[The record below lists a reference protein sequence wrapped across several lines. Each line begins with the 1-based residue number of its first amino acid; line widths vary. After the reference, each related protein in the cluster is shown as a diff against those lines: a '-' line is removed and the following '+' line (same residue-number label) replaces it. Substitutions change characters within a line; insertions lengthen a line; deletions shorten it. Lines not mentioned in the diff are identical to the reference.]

1 MSQDTR
7 PSVPQKMLAVYE
19 AVTEWTDSCCQANL
33 SDEYP
38 NLAREMTAA
47 LTRKRPSP
55 LLQGQPKSW
64 ACGIVLALG
73 RVNFLFDPS
82 QEPHFTVAEL
92 CKLFGVS
99 QSAAFA
105 KAKQV
110 EQALKITPLDMRW
123 TLPSKMDDN
132 PLTWL
137 IEVGGIVVDVRMLP
151 REIQEKAFR
160 AGLIPR
166 LPSAGDES

>member
-1 MSQDTR
+1 MTKESQ
-7 PSVPQKMLAVYE
+7 PSVPQKMYSLYQ
-19 AVTEWTDSCCQANL
+19 AVTGWTDSFCQTNL
-33 SDEYP
+33 SNEYASA
-38 NLAREMTAA
+38 ARDMTAA
-47 LTRKRPSP
+47 LARKRPSP
-55 LLQGQPKSW
+55 LLQRQPKSW

-110 EQALKITPLDMRW
+110 QQALKITLLDTRW
-123 TLPSKMDDN
+123 TLPSRMDDN

-137 IEVGGIVVDVRMLP
+137 IEVGGIVVDIRMLP
-151 REIQEKAFR
+151 REIQEKAFK
-160 AGLIPR
+160 AGLIRR
-166 LPSAGDES
+166 LPAVGDES